1 MQNDNNWFYSWPC
14 ICICSAPTHTHT
26 QIHDFLSIYKLVA
39 HATIDTGK
47 EALNKYWYIG
57 SCYM

>member
-1 MQNDNNWFYSWPC
+1 MIIIGFTHDHASVYVVHLH
-14 ICICSAPTHTHT
+14 THTHT

>member
-1 MQNDNNWFYSWPC
+1 MIIIGFTHDHASVYVVHL
-14 ICICSAPTHTHT
+14 HTHT